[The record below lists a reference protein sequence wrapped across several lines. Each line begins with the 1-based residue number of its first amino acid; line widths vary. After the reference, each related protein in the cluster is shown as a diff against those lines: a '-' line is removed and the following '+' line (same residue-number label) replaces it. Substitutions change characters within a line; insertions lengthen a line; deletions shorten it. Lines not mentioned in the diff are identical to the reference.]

1 MTNFSEGSSSTIARA
16 AARARARP
24 LTPSR
29 PLPPRPLLSPPA
41 AGVGDL
47 LFRGITLKGFW
58 LNVYLGSLSAAAASA
73 LLAETQ
79 ALVAEG
85 ALAPPPAFATRFSLA
100 RVGEAV
106 AEANRPGRGGHKVL
120 MCSEE

>member
-1 MTNFSEGSSSTIARA
+1 MRLFIHNAHPQYR
-16 AARARARP
+16 RRPRARP

-29 PLPPRPLLSPPA
+29 PLPPPPFPP
-41 AGVGDL
+41 GVGDL
-47 LFRGITLKGFW
+47 LFRGVVLKGFW
-58 LNVYLGSLSAAAASA
+58 LNVFLGSISAAAAGA

-79 ALVAEG
+79 ALVADG
-85 ALAPPPAFATRFSLA
+85 TLAPPPAFATRFSLA
-100 RVGEAV
+100 QVGEAV

>member
-1 MTNFSEGSSSTIARA
+1 MHRNIIIASGGAALFIHSATRRRPPARA
-16 AARARARP
+16 C
-24 LTPSR
+24 
-29 PLPPRPLLSPPA
+29 SPPPSLTD

-47 LFRGITLKGFW
+47 LFRGVTLKGFW
-58 LNVYLGSLSAAAASA
+58 LNVFLGSLSAAAAGA

-100 RVGEAV
+100 QVGEAV